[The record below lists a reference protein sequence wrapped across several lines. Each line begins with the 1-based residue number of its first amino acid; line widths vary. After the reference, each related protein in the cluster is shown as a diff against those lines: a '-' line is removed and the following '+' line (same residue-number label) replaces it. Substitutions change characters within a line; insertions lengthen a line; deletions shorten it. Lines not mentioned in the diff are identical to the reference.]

1 MKWSD
6 RQLAIFDAYENTRK
20 NIAIEATAG
29 SSKTTCIVEC
39 CRRTPPN
46 KKVLFMAFN
55 KSIAEELRERLPSHI
70 DVNTFHSKGLRVL
83 LSNFRIKPKINENK
97 CFVIGKKILDTK
109 DMDVKQQIRYLFEI
123 QIIWNYIRVNL
134 ITDYEKEIPGICIEK
149 NIEFQ
154 ERMVGDMEQIRN
166 AWHKEM
172 KKINSVK
179 EINID
184 FTDMLYFPYQ
194 LLDSEDF
201 PKYDVVVTDECF
213 PGDQR
218 ILVEGGKDKILR
230 IYKRFCKGESIKAKS
245 FNIEKGVFEYKNIL
259 NMWNR
264 GVRDLV
270 RITVAG
276 KRKIK
281 CTPNHPFLTDYGWIQ
296 AKDLK
301 KGYVLLSDSN
311 TQPYHPIPNMEQL
324 EVFQASIIGDGSLDK
339 LMYNINRCGFVQ
351 GEAQKDYLYW
361 KAWLFQQTNVVK
373 RIEENGF
380 AKTPAYIFTTKG
392 LCIDEGC
399 IDKFKIAENLTIKQL
414 AILYM
419 DDGSFGKVSKL
430 YSGSACKE
438 LCYKLCERINKLGFA
453 CKVRE
458 AKSSS
463 TDKPYWFIE
472 FSMKCNDSLHEK
484 LAPYIHPCLKY
495 KILEKYHHLVGTY
508 KWNNEYFPLGG
519 IIVDK
524 VEEIEDKEEVYD
536 IEVEDNHNFLI
547 CGSSHKGLNRD
558 AGIIVHNCQDFS
570 TIQKEL
576 SMRYIK
582 KSGRFV
588 VVGDSRQCIYGFQ
601 GSSLEVFKSLQSYPN
616 TIVLPLDITYRC
628 GKNIVEEAR
637 KVFDNGIVA
646 APNAIDGVVRKG
658 EFDEAENGDFIL
670 CRNNLP
676 LATVFL
682 YLLEMGKKATIK
694 GKDYGDALV
703 ALVDKIKHI
712 EDLDAMCERKISEL
726 KERGFTDIQAKNN
739 PSYVTLLEKCTILK
753 MLYKNW
759 GDMKKLEDNIKEI
772 YKDDTEGIV
781 LSTIHKSKGLE
792 ADRVFLLNRSLIPSK
807 YANTEEALYNE
818 KCLLFV
824 AITRARKELV
834 YCNV

>member
-6 RQLAIFDAYENTRK
+6 RQLAIFDAYENTRE

-83 LSNFRIKPKINENK
+83 LSNFCIKPKINENK

-109 DMDVKQQIRYLFEI
+109 DMDVKQQIQYLFEI

-311 TQPYHPIPNMEQL
+311 TQPYH
-324 EVFQASIIGDGSLDK
+324 
-339 LMYNINRCGFVQ
+339 
-351 GEAQKDYLYW
+351 
-361 KAWLFQQTNVVK
+361 
-373 RIEENGF
+373 
-380 AKTPAYIFTTKG
+380 
-392 LCIDEGC
+392 
-399 IDKFKIAENLTIKQL
+399 
-414 AILYM
+414 
-419 DDGSFGKVSKL
+419 
-430 YSGSACKE
+430 
-438 LCYKLCERINKLGFA
+438 
-453 CKVRE
+453 
-458 AKSSS
+458 
-463 TDKPYWFIE
+463 
-472 FSMKCNDSLHEK
+472 H
-484 LAPYIHPCLKY
+484 
-495 KILEKYHHLVGTY
+495 
-508 KWNNEYFPLGG
+508 EYFPLGG

-588 VVGDSRQCIYGFQ
+588 TVGDSRQCIYGFQ

-637 KVFDNGIVA
+637 KVFNNGIVA
-646 APNAIDGVVRKG
+646 APNAIDGIVRKG

-772 YKDDTEGIV
+772 YKDDTKGIV

>member
-134 ITDYEKEIPGICIEK
+134 ITDYEKKIPGICIEK

-154 ERMVGDMEQIRN
+154 ERMVEDMEKIRN

-201 PKYDVVVTDECF
+201 PKYDIVTLDEQQ
-213 PGDQR
+213 D
-218 ILVEGGKDKILR
+218 
-230 IYKRFCKGESIKAKS
+230 A
-245 FNIEKGVFEYKNIL
+245 
-259 NMWNR
+259 
-264 GVRDLV
+264 
-270 RITVAG
+270 
-276 KRKIK
+276 
-281 CTPNHPFLTDYGWIQ
+281 
-296 AKDLK
+296 
-301 KGYVLLSDSN
+301 N
-311 TQPYHPIPNMEQL
+311 TL
-324 EVFQASIIGDGSLDK
+324 
-339 LMYNINRCGFVQ
+339 
-351 GEAQKDYLYW
+351 
-361 KAWLFQQTNVVK
+361 
-373 RIEENGF
+373 
-380 AKTPAYIFTTKG
+380 
-392 LCIDEGC
+392 
-399 IDKFKIAENLTIKQL
+399 
-414 AILYM
+414 
-419 DDGSFGKVSKL
+419 
-430 YSGSACKE
+430 
-438 LCYKLCERINKLGFA
+438 
-453 CKVRE
+453 
-458 AKSSS
+458 
-463 TDKPYWFIE
+463 
-472 FSMKCNDSLHEK
+472 
-484 LAPYIHPCLKY
+484 
-495 KILEKYHHLVGTY
+495 
-508 KWNNEYFPLGG
+508 
-519 IIVDK
+519 
-524 VEEIEDKEEVYD
+524 
-536 IEVEDNHNFLI
+536 
-547 CGSSHKGLNRD
+547 
-558 AGIIVHNCQDFS
+558 
-570 TIQKEL
+570 QKEL
-576 SMRYIK
+576 ALRYIK

-637 KVFDNGIVA
+637 KVFNNGIVA
-646 APNAIDGVVRKG
+646 APNAIDGIVRKG

-694 GKDYGDALV
+694 GKEYGDALV

-712 EDLDAMCERKISEL
+712 EDLDTMCEKKISEL
-726 KERGFTDIQAKNN
+726 KERGLTDIQAKNN
-739 PSYVTLLEKCTILK
+739 PSYVAFLEKCTILK
-753 MLYKNW
+753 ILYKNW

-792 ADRVFLLNRSLIPSK
+792 ADRVFFLNRSLIPSK